1 MLSQSNHPIKTNRL
15 QKLSAVSAMVVSI
28 LSSTS
33 VLAQSDAPVMRRTFT
48 PDNPNTYL
56 NPLTLPIND
65 SVAPTIPA
73 PVPLVAPE
81 PTATP
86 TSVAPLMSAP
96 TASSTPTMLAPAAS
110 VIPTTLAPSS
120 TVAPTTS
127 APTPT
132 LTPITTDPSI
142 FNIPAPSFINNSD
155 SFSSS
160 PETLNTPSS
169 TNVINLG
176 NQ

>member
-1 MLSQSNHPIKTNRL
+1 MLSQSNHPIKTNGF
-15 QKLSAVSAMVVSI
+15 QKVAIVNAVVISI

-33 VLAQSDAPVMRRTFT
+33 AFAQSDVPVMRRTFT
-48 PDNPNTYL
+48 PDNPNTYP

-73 PVPLVAPE
+73 PIPLATPE

-96 TASSTPTMLAPAAS
+96 TASSTPTMLAPPAS

-132 LTPITTDPSI
+132 VTPITTDPSI

-155 SFSSS
+155 TLSSS
-160 PETLNTPSS
+160 PETLNTPGS